1 MAISLN
7 AAIVVG
13 LTVLLATGAH
23 EEILDNQLWPSS
35 MFGEAQTKRIM
46 RLFPEGVLRMHWY
59 VPSSLGR
66 PSAFARWN
74 FSLKSLIVLMRWSG
88 W

>member
-7 AAIVVG
+7 AAMVVG

-35 MFGEAQTKRIM
+35 MFEEAQTKRIM
-46 RLFPEGVLRMHWY
+46 RLFPVGVFRMHWY
-59 VPSSLGR
+59 MPSFLGR

-74 FSLKSLIVLMRWSG
+74 FSLKSLIVVMR
-88 W
+88 